1 MKQRLPA
8 ASKQSGV
15 ALILFLV
22 ALIMAAGYAF
32 YRSSNVGALRIQQD
46 AKLAATLA
54 RAKEALIARAVTDA
68 NRPGSLPC
76 PDTAGNGNADLFVGA
91 AAGQCPRYVGWLPW
105 VTLDLPELTDDT
117 GTRLW
122 YVLTPELRDDDS
134 AQPINSDRTL
144 TLKLDGTADSVA
156 ALIIAARA
164 PLAGQTR
171 PSNNSADYL
180 DGENGNGDDN
190 TYISGPPSPAFN
202 DMVVAIT
209 RQELMAAVEKRIANE
224 LRTCLEQHAT
234 NTADNPAQTYPWP
247 APLSNN
253 IYKGVAKSL
262 FGMVPSTQP
271 GSSPDE
277 LLQKSLSDL
286 KNSEI
291 ALNSAST
298 ATDQLAALQQIQKAA
313 SYARTLFDRLYILA
327 ADLVLNANA
336 ASSSFNTANAT
347 ISPIL
352 ANRRTFRAGSSAI
365 PTAIASALPSLAA
378 LRTSLANS
386 GFDTFLHELETQN
399 SSLNTSIATAAA
411 NPSATNFGSLQ
422 TQANLLKRETLG
434 TVYTPNP
441 ELASLITTAANA
453 ATAAVNAA
461 AAAKASPSDTA
472 LANLAIASAK
482 NLFTADQVL
491 AQTIKTSRLTIDPAE
506 AAYTADVAQNAL
518 TALSANVTK
527 ETTDALLA
535 SLESASKL
543 TTSVA
548 TGSVAVLT
556 ARTSA
561 LNTLQTAI
569 AATKSGNDA
578 PLIQS
583 ASTAAIADLR
593 TLVTAME
600 NNGDNILLETL
611 ENIATQLE
619 PSAQTKPATLTAGRG
634 LLATVN
640 TVKSWSAIVSAYAED
655 IAQRSRKGT
664 SALGDSNTSAYT
676 ESRQLLSSIDGST
689 GSIAKLEAYINAP
702 TDTTKQSEAIT
713 ALAATQAQLANT
725 ISTANQLDTL
735 LESGLAQAAMPTRWY
750 GEACAPLNP
759 PTGSDT
765 WWVSN
770 EWRKFFFY
778 QISDRVRPALGKL
791 TVNGSGAYRVVVIG
805 AGSVL
810 NGQDTTRNT
819 RKATHF
825 LEGINADTNAPA
837 TPGAPSTPGARDGD
851 AQNPPPAF
859 LSGPVSAIFNDRLAY

>member
-1 MKQRLPA
+1 MKQRRPA
-8 ASKQSGV
+8 TKKQSGV

-22 ALIMAAGYAF
+22 ALILAGGYAF
-32 YRSSNVGALRIQQD
+32 YRTSNIASPRIQQD

-54 RAKEALIARAVTDA
+54 RAKEALIAYAVIDDK
-68 NRPGSLPC
+68 RPGRMPC
-76 PDTAGNGNADLFVGA
+76 PDIVGDGVSPILTRDDCNGWVSGGPDV
-91 AAGQCPRYVGWLPW
+91 YSGWLPW
-105 VTLDLPELTDDT
+105 KTLDLAEHADEYGT
-117 GTRLW
+117 GFR
-122 YVLTPELRDDDS
+122 YAVSRFFGGDRATPL
-134 AQPINSDRTL
+134 NSDTATSLRFGVPA
-144 TLKLDGTADSVA
+144 GTASNDIVA
-156 ALIIAARA
+156 VVIATKGD
-164 PLAGQTR
+164 LDTR
-171 PSNNSADYL
+171 NADGDEYYFP
-180 DGENGNGDDN
+180 GTSQSSDDN
-190 TYISGPPSPAFN
+190 DVIA
-202 DMVVAIT
+202 VIT

-234 NTADNPAQTYPWP
+234 NTADNPTQTYPWP
-247 APLSNN
+247 APLSND

-277 LLQKSLSDL
+277 LLQKSVSDL

-291 ALNSAST
+291 ALNSPST
-298 ATDQLAALQQIQKAA
+298 KTAADQLAAIQQIQKAA
-313 SYARTLFDRLYILA
+313 SYARTLFDRLYIVA
-327 ADLVLNANA
+327 ADVVSKANA
-336 ASSSFNTANAT
+336 TSTSFNMASTT

-352 ANRRTFRAGSSAI
+352 ANRRTFRTGSSAI
-365 PTAIASALPSLAA
+365 PAAIADALPSLAA
-378 LRTSLANS
+378 LRTSLVNS

-411 NPSATNFGSLQ
+411 NPSATNFGALQ

-441 ELASLITTAANA
+441 ELASLITTAANT

-461 AAAKASPSDTA
+461 AAAKASPGDTA
-472 LANLAIASAK
+472 LANLAIASAN

-506 AAYTADVAQNAL
+506 AAYTIDVAQNAL
-518 TALSANVTK
+518 TAFSANATK

-535 SLESASKL
+535 SLESAS
-543 TTSVA
+543 TSITSIA

-561 LNTLQTAI
+561 LNTLQIAI

-634 LLATVN
+634 LLTTVN
-640 TVKSWSAIVSAYAED
+640 TVKSWADIVSAYAED
-655 IAQRSRKGT
+655 IARKSRKGT
-664 SALGDSNTSAYT
+664 SALGDSDTSAYT

-702 TDTTKQSEAIT
+702 TDTTKQSEAIA
-713 ALAATQAQLANT
+713 ALAETQAQLADT
-725 ISTANQLDTL
+725 ISAANQLDTL
-735 LESGLAQAAMPTRWY
+735 LESGLAQAAMPTNWY
-750 GEACAPLNP
+750 GEACTPLNP

-765 WWVSN
+765 WWTSN

-778 QISDRVRPALGKL
+778 QISARSRPATGEL
-791 TVNGSGAYRVVVIG
+791 TVNGSNDKYRVVVLSAGRALG
-805 AGSVL
+805 AQSRSTRTTLNFFECIDPPTNTQCNHNVL
-810 NGQDTTRNT
+810 RDNDATTLVTTFWNTTVSDT
-819 RKATHF
+819 
-825 LEGINADTNAPA
+825 
-837 TPGAPSTPGARDGD
+837 
-851 AQNPPPAF
+851 
-859 LSGPVSAIFNDRLAY
+859 FNDRLAY